1 MTPESQTFL
10 DQGSP
15 PSSAGAED
23 ATASDLEVLDA
34 DAVASICKAARETT
48 IAKMNEG
55 MLPGVKIGREWIC
68 TRAALLA
75 ELTRLSLA
83 NVERKESPAITR
95 TAPKTLPASTRQV
108 VPHQP
113 PARPGKRR
121 NVPPVLPPFP
131 GDQIASPTWKA

>member
-1 MTPESQTFL
+1 MPSDFRTPISPSVQQSEVGTGDES
-10 DQGSP
+10 
-15 PSSAGAED
+15 ACHI
-23 ATASDLEVLDA
+23 EVLDA

-48 IAKMNEG
+48 IAKMSDG
-55 MLPGVKIGREWIC
+55 TLPGVKIGREWIC
-68 TRAALLA
+68 TRAALMT

-83 NVERKESPAITR
+83 NVGQKEPPQTSHA
-95 TAPKTLPASTRQV
+95 APRPLQAAQRPV

-131 GDQIASPTWKA
+131 GDQVASPSWKS